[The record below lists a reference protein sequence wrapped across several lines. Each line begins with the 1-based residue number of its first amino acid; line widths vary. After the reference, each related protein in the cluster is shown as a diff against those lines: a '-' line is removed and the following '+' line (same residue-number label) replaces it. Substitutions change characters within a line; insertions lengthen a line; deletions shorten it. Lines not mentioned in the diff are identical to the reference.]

1 MPFGK
6 IVARQKPMLNKLV
19 IWSNTTSHRI
29 LRLGWIGLLVVSI
42 PSGYLATAGFKSDVF
57 SEQGLN
63 FYAIF
68 PSLVIFISNIVIS
81 IFANFSHQRLE
92 KRMNSRLA
100 DSDTLLAN
108 GDLEK
113 AVGMSIAVLLVDT
126 SKTHPDVTEN
136 TKNWINKHQGKIP
149 YFWHE
154 IVEEEIKKGN
164 TVRFKELLPDK
175 LSDIIKNRPQPLVE
189 TEWYEILVRLGVK
202 ASDPFPGSKN
212 TPDTVALVARLS
224 KEFCKVFW
232 EYIKEDSVNQ
242 GYAAKALELIIQR
255 EILNNF
261 EEIRQD
267 IQRLQATGNEI
278 QATGEDSN
286 IKITS
291 VHEMVTE
298 IRELLIKDGRDSTS
312 DQVAD
317 ITKILQDR
325 LTKTTLERDKYREE
339 NKKLKERLVL
349 ENATLAKPPQP
360 QASDSNFRFLAIK
373 YFEKAYDLAIVGKFV
388 DALNYLN
395 FVIDLDPNLTQA
407 YNNRGNV
414 KSALGRMEEA
424 LLDYDEA
431 IRLDPNYAEA
441 YCNRGNVKS
450 AFGRMELAL
459 LDYNEAIRLDPND
472 PQAYYNLACL
482 HAKRGELEFM
492 EINLAQAITLDPGC
506 RLLALDDSDFRDV
519 LTTPEFRRAIGNP

>member
-29 LRLGWIGLLVVSI
+29 LRLGWIGLLVVSL
-42 PSGYLATAGFKSDVF
+42 PSGYLATAGFKADVF
-57 SEQGLN
+57 GEQGLN

-126 SKTHPDVTEN
+126 STHPHVTKD
-136 TKNWINKHQGKIP
+136 TKAWILTHQGKIP
-149 YFWHE
+149 DLWHE
-154 IVEEEIKKGN
+154 IVNEEKEKKN
-164 TVRFKELLPDK
+164 TDWFKELLPDK

-189 TEWYEILVRLGVK
+189 TKWYEILKRLGDK
-202 ASDPFPGSKN
+202 AGAPFPGNEK

-255 EILNNF
+255 EILKKLDHIH
-261 EEIRQD
+261 ED

-278 QATGEDSN
+278 QATVVSIEKKVDW
-286 IKITS
+286 
-291 VHEMVTE
+291 
-298 IRELLIKDGRDSTS
+298 LS
-312 DQVAD
+312 DQTKLSEVKKNEEVT
-317 ITKILQDR
+317 TKILTYYTGGSKAIYLSDLNEMFHGVPDAMEKLVPMGWEMVYQENGIVDENTVPVTIVFKNSRVSATEEINRVLGDIKGRRADFLAR
-325 LTKTTLERDKYREE
+325 LSE
-339 NKKLKERLVL
+339 LKEY
-349 ENATLAKPPQP
+349 E
-360 QASDSNFRFLAIK
+360 
-373 YFEKAYDLAIVGKFV
+373 
-388 DALNYLN
+388 DALDEREKLDQLIENLSLLKKRIEVESGRCYVTKEYLKDIEAR
-395 FVIDLDPNLTQA
+395 V
-407 YNNRGNV
+407 NRL
-414 KSALGRMEEA
+414 SPETT
-424 LLDYDEA
+424 EA
-431 IRLDPNYAEA
+431 IRIL
-441 YCNRGNVKS
+441 NVSGMNSKQYLEDIES
-450 AFGRMELAL
+450 KLS
-459 LDYNEAIRLDPND
+459 RL
-472 PQAYYNLACL
+472 
-482 HAKRGELEFM
+482 HS
-492 EINLAQAITLDPGC
+492 EIG
-506 RLLALDDSDFRDV
+506 
-519 LTTPEFRRAIGNP
+519 EFRTRPHKDAEVRSIRESLSQLDKRILWLQKKKEELLPAD